1 MQIVKSVQYKIVSH
15 GYYKQL
21 NCVKN
26 SQNYE
31 ISCNKTK
38 SVMRNKVTTM
48 QRYHNNDKF
57 KKKEK
62 KKNKGTI
69 IQRY

>member
-1 MQIVKSVQYKIVSH
+1 MCKKY
-15 GYYKQL
+15 
-21 NCVKN
+21 

-48 QRYHNNDKF
+48 QRYHNNDKL
-57 KKKEK
+57 KKKRKKEK
-62 KKNKGTI
+62 
-69 IQRY
+69 